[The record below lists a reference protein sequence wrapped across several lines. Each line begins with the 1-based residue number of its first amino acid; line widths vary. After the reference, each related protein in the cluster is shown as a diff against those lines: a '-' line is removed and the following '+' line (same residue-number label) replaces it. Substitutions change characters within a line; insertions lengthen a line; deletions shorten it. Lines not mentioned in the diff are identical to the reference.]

1 MCEAVGHTQTDYKN
15 GWSRSCLFAVN
26 KAFDCLFTYYLIAK
40 ATVI

>member
-15 GWSRSCLFAVN
+15 GCLFAVN
-26 KAFDCLFTYYLIAK
+26 VGFDCLFTNIYLIAK